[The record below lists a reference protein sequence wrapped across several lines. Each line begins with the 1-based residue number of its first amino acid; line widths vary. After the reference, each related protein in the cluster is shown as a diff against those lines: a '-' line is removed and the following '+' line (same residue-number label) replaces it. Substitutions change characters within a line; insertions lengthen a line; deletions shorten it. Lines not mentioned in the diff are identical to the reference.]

1 MANIISKA
9 DYLKISDYYADLR
22 AQLTG
27 ATHYL
32 YDAAYTVV
40 LLNDFEP
47 TLDLQQPLYDAY
59 ISQTSAIQ
67 SNAAF
72 LAAVRAM
79 NNHVLRRGG
88 YASLDAY
95 FFAQSIQVD
104 SHWASMCGDAG
115 FTINSAY
122 IL

>member
-67 SNAAF
+67 SNAEQSRSSSRRLCFTRRLF
-72 LAAVRAM
+72 LCSEYS
-79 NNHVLRRGG
+79 G
-88 YASLDAY
+88 
-95 FFAQSIQVD
+95 
-104 SHWASMCGDAG
+104 
-115 FTINSAY
+115 
-122 IL
+122 